1 MVKIAPSILSANFS
15 ILEKE
20 VQDVVSAGADYIHID
35 VMDGNYVPNISFGP
49 EIVKSIRSITKK
61 PLDVHL
67 MIKPVKNFIEVFAKS
82 GANIIS
88 FHPEAEEEPLK
99 VINLIRSL
107 NCKPGIAIHPNIQ
120 INKIMGKNP
129 RRVSHIK
136 IIININGELT
146 DKEKQLLIKAA
157 KHCPVS
163 KSIHPEI
170 KEEVV
175 FNFN

>member
-1 MVKIAPSILSANFS
+1 MPDITIKYDGELRTTATHLQSGSTISTDAPTDNKGKGENFS
-15 ILEKE
+15 PTDLFAVALGSCMLTIMGITS
-20 VQDVVSAGADYIHID
+20 QTHGF
-35 VMDGNYVPNISFGP
+35 NIKGS
-49 EIVKSIRSITKK
+49 
-61 PLDVHL
+61 
-67 MIKPVKNFIEVFAKS
+67 
-82 GANIIS
+82 
-88 FHPEAEEEPLK
+88 
-99 VINLIRSL
+99 
-107 NCKPGIAIHPNIQ
+107 NIQ

-170 KEEVV
+170 EEEVV

>member
-1 MVKIAPSILSANFS
+1 MPDITIKYDGELRTTATHLQSGSIISTDAPTDNKGKGENFS
-15 ILEKE
+15 PTDLFATALGSCMQTIMGITS
-20 VQDVVSAGADYIHID
+20 QTHGF
-35 VMDGNYVPNISFGP
+35 NIKGS
-49 EIVKSIRSITKK
+49 K
-61 PLDVHL
+61 
-67 MIKPVKNFIEVFAKS
+67 
-82 GANIIS
+82 
-88 FHPEAEEEPLK
+88 
-99 VINLIRSL
+99 
-107 NCKPGIAIHPNIQ
+107 IQ

-170 KEEVV
+170 EEEVV

>member
-1 MVKIAPSILSANFS
+1 
-15 ILEKE
+15 
-20 VQDVVSAGADYIHID
+20 
-35 VMDGNYVPNISFGP
+35 
-49 EIVKSIRSITKK
+49 
-61 PLDVHL
+61 
-67 MIKPVKNFIEVFAKS
+67 
-82 GANIIS
+82 
-88 FHPEAEEEPLK
+88 
-99 VINLIRSL
+99 
-107 NCKPGIAIHPNIQ
+107 
-120 INKIMGKNP
+120 MGKNP

-170 KEEVV
+170 EEEVV